1 LGGFVHTYCDLF
13 GTEHEF
19 HEMFDHNLWQQ
30 MRTKYAAEGA
40 FPTIYEKVKPEVDP
54 LGFLDEERSW
64 NADAAE

>member
-1 LGGFVHTYCDLF
+1 
-13 GTEHEF
+13 
-19 HEMFDHNLWQQ
+19 
-30 MRTKYAAEGA
+30 MRTKYAGEGA